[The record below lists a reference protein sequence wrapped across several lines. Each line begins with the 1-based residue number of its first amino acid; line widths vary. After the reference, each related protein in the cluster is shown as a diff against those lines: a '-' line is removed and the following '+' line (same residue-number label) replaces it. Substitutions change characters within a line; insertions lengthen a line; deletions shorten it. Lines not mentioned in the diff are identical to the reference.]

1 MQMEAHHYCKG
12 VDDGFFQCAI
22 VDGNTDDVKLV
33 GLEYI
38 ISEARF
44 EGLDEAESST
54 SIGTTTRFSA
64 GSWSPRPLQRVSC
77 HGESLAAV
85 T

>member
-22 VDGNTDDVKLV
+22 FDSNTDDVKLV

-44 EGLDEAESST
+44 EGLDEAEQLYWHRHNYENFGGQLVAPT
-54 SIGTTTRFSA
+54 IA
-64 GSWSPRPLQRVSC
+64 ARVVSR
-77 HGESLAAV
+77 
-85 T
+85 